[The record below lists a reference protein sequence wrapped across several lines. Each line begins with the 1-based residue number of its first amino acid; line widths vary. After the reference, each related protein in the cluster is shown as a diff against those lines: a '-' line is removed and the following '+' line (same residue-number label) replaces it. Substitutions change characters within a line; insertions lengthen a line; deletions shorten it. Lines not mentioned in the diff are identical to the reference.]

1 MAKFVKMASLLILLC
16 FIMAS
21 TILVNV
27 RAEVLGV
34 SQGNVFEYNMIARWN
49 SPSQSAPPELLE
61 LNQTKMIKVTV
72 SEVSGSLISTKIL
85 TSYQNGTESTA
96 DGSCNI
102 GTGECTGLPFIG
114 ANLEKN
120 DLVNPSASEHW
131 YVNETVTRTYQDDPR
146 ETNHLKIEDTGTSDG
161 VGVVKSTYDY
171 YFDKSTGVL
180 VEYTTEL
187 SYNDVSSITES
198 KLLASNVW
206 QVNGD
211 LIQDQTTP
219 TNSPATLYMVVA
231 ITAIIIAVIAA
242 TVILKKKK
250 KQTATSP

>member
-1 MAKFVKMASLLILLC
+1 
-16 FIMAS
+16 MAS
-21 TILVNV
+21 TLLVNV
-27 RAEVLGV
+27 KAGVLGV
-34 SQGNVFEYNMIARWN
+34 SQGDVFEYNMIVHWN
-49 SPSQSAPPELLE
+49 SPSESAPAEIIE

-72 SEVSGSLISTKIL
+72 VEVSGSLISTKIS
-85 TSYQNGTESTA
+85 TSYLNGTESTS

-102 GTGECTGLPFIG
+102 ETGECIGLPFIG

-120 DLVNPSASEHW
+120 DLVNPSASESW
-131 YVNETVTRTYQDDPR
+131 YVNETVTRTYQDGPR
-146 ETNHLKIEDTGTSDG
+146 ETNHLKIEDNVTLEE
-161 VGVVKSTYDY
+161 VGEVKSTYDY

-187 SYNDVSSITES
+187 SYIDLTSITES

-206 QVNGD
+206 HVTGD
-211 LIQDQTTP
+211 LIQDQDIP
-219 TNSPATLYMVVA
+219 INSPTTLYIAIA
-231 ITAIIIAVIAA
+231 ITAITIAIIAA